1 MEKKFKKLTGVVPLK
16 IAEVGDCVQFGKI
29 AWKVIGIESDKKL
42 LLSKDCLSID
52 IEWELGTENQTD
64 STESIES
71 MLSDILTETKL
82 DYVAEFNHLKEY
94 FSEWFC
100 EKYFSQNVLE
110 RIIPHC
116 IKANNSSEK
125 PFEDYVFILS
135 EAEVEKYIPK
145 KEDRIATIGYD
156 SDDDDILD
164 YIFEE
169 IISKVKR
176 PWLLRSDDPADYQ
189 IVVEIDGEIEKIPIG
204 CICDTF
210 RPAVWVK

>member
-1 MEKKFKKLTGVVPLK
+1 M
-16 IAEVGDCVQFGKI
+16 
-29 AWKVIGIESDKKL
+29 
-42 LLSKDCLSID
+42 
-52 IEWELGTENQTD
+52 
-64 STESIES
+64 
-71 MLSDILTETKL
+71 
-82 DYVAEFNHLKEY
+82 
-94 FSEWFC
+94 
-100 EKYFSQNVLE
+100 
-110 RIIPHC
+110 
-116 IKANNSSEK
+116 
-125 PFEDYVFILS
+125 FILS